1 MSLDTNYIL
10 KNQKIFIF
18 LGKNKIENTYLDG
31 KMNNKLTTKI
41 SVKDN
46 LIGVMRINNKDYISL
61 TDLARYKNP
70 NNPGDVIIKWMS
82 NKSSFDFYC
91 LWEELFNEDFK
102 LAEFREF
109 KNDSVNQSF
118 TMSPSRWISMT
129 NAKGFVSKR
138 GKYDGGTFDHPDIAL
153 EFASWI
159 DPAFKLYLIQE
170 FERLKYNETYQK
182 KIEWS
187 VRRSLS
193 KTNYRIHTDS
203 IKENIVPTLTDK
215 QKLFVYSNEADVIN
229 VALFGITAKEWREKN
244 PNKEGNIRDYTDI
257 LHLVVLSNL
266 EVLNASMIENNISQK
281 DRLEKLNATAK
292 RQINI
297 LANDSNVIGI
307 TKLDNQSLIGEK
319 KDEI

>member
-1 MSLDTNYIL
+1 MND
-10 KNQKIFIF
+10 KII
-18 LGKNKIENTYLDG
+18 T
-31 KMNNKLTTKI
+31 KMH
-41 SVKDN
+41 VKDN
-46 LIGVMRINNKDYISL
+46 LVKVMRVNGVDYISL
-61 TDLARYKNP
+61 TDLARYKNS

-82 NKSSFDFYC
+82 NKSSFDFYS

-109 KNDSVNQSF
+109 KNDAANNSF
-118 TMSPSRWISMT
+118 TMSPSRWISST
-129 NAKGFVSKR
+129 NSKGFISKR
-138 GKYDGGTFDHPDIAL
+138 GKYDGGTFAHPDIAL

-159 DPAFKLYLIQE
+159 DPAFKLYLIKE
-170 FERLKYNETYQK
+170 FERLKYNETYQER
-182 KIEWS
+182 IEWS

-215 QKLFVYSNEADVIN
+215 QKLFIYASEADVIN
-229 VALFGITAKEWREKN
+229 VALFGITAKERRENN
-244 PNKEGNIRDYTDI
+244 PDEEGNIRDYTDI

-281 DRLEKLNATAK
+281 DRLEKLNTTAR

-297 LANDSNVIGI
+297 LTNDSNVIGI
-307 TKLDNQSLIGEK
+307 TKLDDTKMIE
-319 KDEI
+319 